1 MNLISHSTSSKE
13 ALLPTVA
20 GYAACVWAFIF
31 GVVHVYWAIGGTVG
45 LQGNSMTG
53 LLFIINVV
61 AIPLCFVAA
70 IVAVGLVRSWT
81 HYLPHW
87 MWLTATSGAGLLLT
101 LRGGVGLL
109 QTMASE
115 NHVPLL
121 LVAYDSWFL
130 LGGILFGMVS
140 ITIRQ
145 R

>member
-1 MNLISHSTSSKE
+1 MNPVSQSMSSTG
-13 ALLPTVA
+13 ALLPTLT

-31 GVVHVYWAIGGTVG
+31 GVVHVYWAIGGTIG

-53 LLFIINVV
+53 LLFIINLV

-70 IVAVGLVRSWT
+70 VVAFGIVRSWT
-81 HYLPHW
+81 QFLPHW
-87 MWLTATSGAGLLLT
+87 MWLTAASGAGLLLT

-109 QTMASE
+109 QTILSG

-140 ITIRQ
+140 ITIR
-145 R
+145 RG